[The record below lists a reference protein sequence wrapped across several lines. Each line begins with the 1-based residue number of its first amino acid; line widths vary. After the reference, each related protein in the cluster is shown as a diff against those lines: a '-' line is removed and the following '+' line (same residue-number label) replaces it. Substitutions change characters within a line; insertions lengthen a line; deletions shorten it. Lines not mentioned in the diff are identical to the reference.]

1 MLRPTAM
8 WLINLSQRLRGTA
21 GRAKPAEGT
30 EGGAAL
36 AALRHRD
43 IDAPDLALG
52 ADRHRP
58 LVAGGPQRH
67 AGGKPRSLDDP
78 LDLATARRALQIAE
92 NIPARFA
99 PVAGDAVTLA
109 RNVGTQVE
117 FVAVA
122 GATESLL
129 QTQSG
134 AVDIVAGR
142 ASDALSCSVG
152 KRDCAVAGPRSVK
165 TDKWPRLGMGY
176 RHRQH
181 ERGADSSSLD
191 SLPEQPGTKQFH
203 IEFSHSNDVLM

>member
-36 AALRHRD
+36 AAFRHRD
-43 IDAPDLALG
+43 IDAPDLAVG
-52 ADRHRP
+52 ADLHRL

-67 AGGKPRSLDDP
+67 AGGKSRSLDEH
-78 LDLATARRALQIAE
+78 LDLATARRALQSAE

-122 GATESLL
+122 CATESLL

-134 AVDIVAGR
+134 AVALVAGL
-142 ASDALSCSVG
+142 ASDALGCSVG

-165 TDKWPRLGMGY
+165 TGKWPRLGMAY

-181 ERGADSSSLD
+181 ERGADPNGLA
-191 SLPEQPGTKQFH
+191 SLPEQPGTKQIH
-203 IEFSHSNDVLM
+203 IGFSHSNDVLI

>member
-1 MLRPTAM
+1 M
-8 WLINLSQRLRGTA
+8 
-21 GRAKPAEGT
+21 

-36 AALRHRD
+36 AAFRHRD

-52 ADRHRP
+52 ADLHRL

-67 AGGKPRSLDDP
+67 TGGKSRSLDER
-78 LDLATARRALQIAE
+78 LDLTTARRALQSAE

-134 AVDIVAGR
+134 AVGIVAVL
-142 ASDALSCSVG
+142 ASYSLSCSVG
-152 KRDCAVAGPRSVK
+152 KRDCAVAGPRLVR
-165 TDKWPRLGMGY
+165 TGQW
-176 RHRQH
+176 
-181 ERGADSSSLD
+181 
-191 SLPEQPGTKQFH
+191 
-203 IEFSHSNDVLM
+203 